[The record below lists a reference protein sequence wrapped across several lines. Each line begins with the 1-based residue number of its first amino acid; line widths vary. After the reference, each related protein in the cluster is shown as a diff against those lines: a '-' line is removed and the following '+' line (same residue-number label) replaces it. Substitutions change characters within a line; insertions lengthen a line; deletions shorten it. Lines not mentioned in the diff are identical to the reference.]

1 MADDPTVQFS
11 LRPTRECPI
20 CGHDM
25 PPEENRCGLCGT
37 TLLRDLLPPQVQ
49 NNSSVSSAVPPAV
62 EDLEPTLV
70 APLPLPPAPVQEEEG
85 AKAISPSPPRSARA
99 QKEIS
104 KAASP
109 SPSPSRSPR
118 VQKEAAKATPPSP
131 PPANPV
137 PMAPSP
143 EPPSRPTPAQPSAPP
158 PIVPI
163 QTTSFGGWK
172 TLAAG
177 ALVLFTVS
185 FFAAKIFSSS
195 QAEKQEAIPSPEIP
209 VERSGEKVM
218 VGGKKDV
225 EYKEAVAPS
234 TPPVSPA
241 PQLVGRV
248 TTAEQLF
255 PIRIF
260 GADPNDAARGAA
272 VFRAQVEASVQ
283 AIRDTYNA
291 QIVENPQ
298 ALGAA
303 VLELS
308 VAPEGQVAS
317 AAVHITGS
325 ISRKLQ
331 QTIVDVVKVLRFAP
345 IRGEEVKVFYPLFL
359 SPEKV
364 DPAILVSH
372 VKDVWPGRYKVL
384 AATPVRVRAEATESA
399 PEVGAIGPGLLL
411 SVVSSQNGWLGVLS
425 PKGKVGYV
433 RRDAIFPRVENVTST
448 DAKR

>member
-1 MADDPTVQFS
+1 MTSS
-11 LRPTRECPI
+11 LES
-20 CGHDM
+20 
-25 PPEENRCGLCGT
+25 
-37 TLLRDLLPPQVQ
+37 PPQ
-49 NNSSVSSAVPPAV
+49 
-62 EDLEPTLV
+62 
-70 APLPLPPAPVQEEEG
+70 
-85 AKAISPSPPRSARA
+85 
-99 QKEIS
+99 
-104 KAASP
+104 
-109 SPSPSRSPR
+109 
-118 VQKEAAKATPPSP
+118 
-131 PPANPV
+131 
-137 PMAPSP
+137 
-143 EPPSRPTPAQPSAPP
+143 PTPAQASAPP
-158 PIVPI
+158 PIVPV
-163 QTTSFGGWK
+163 QTISFGGWK

-177 ALVLFTVS
+177 ALALFTVS

-195 QAEKQEAIPSPEIP
+195 QAGKQEAIPSPEMS
-209 VERSGEKVM
+209 VERSGEKV
-218 VGGKKDV
+218 VAGGKKDV
-225 EYKEAVAPS
+225 EYKEAGTPS
-234 TPPVSPA
+234 TRPVSSA

-248 TTAEQLF
+248 MTAEQLL

-260 GADPNDAARGAA
+260 GADPNDAARGVA

-303 VLELS
+303 VLELG

-317 AAVHITGS
+317 ATVHITGS

-331 QTIVDVVKVLRFAP
+331 QAIMDAAKVLRFAP
-345 IRGEEVKVFYPLFL
+345 IRGGEVKVFYPLFL

-384 AATPVRVRAEATESA
+384 AAAPVPVRAEAIESA
-399 PEVGAIGPGLLL
+399 QEVGAVGPGLSL

-433 RRDAIFPRVENVTST
+433 RQEAIFPRVENVTGA
-448 DAKR
+448 DAQG

>member
-49 NNSSVSSAVPPAV
+49 NNSSASSAGPPAV

-70 APLPLPPAPVQEEEG
+70 TPLPPPPAPVQEEEG

-131 PPANPV
+131 PPPNPV
-137 PMAPSP
+137 PIAPSP

-177 ALVLFTVS
+177 ALALFTVS

-195 QAEKQEAIPSPEIP
+195 QAEKQEAIPSPEIS
-209 VERSGEKVM
+209 VERSGKKIM
-218 VGGKKDV
+218 ADGKKDV
-225 EYKEAVAPS
+225 ENKEAVAPS

-303 VLELS
+303 ILELS

-399 PEVGAIGPGLLL
+399 QEVGAIGPGLLL

-425 PKGKVGYV
+425 PKGKVGYI

-448 DAKR
+448 DAKG